1 MKKTMAWLFSLLL
14 LLALSSCSGTSGS
27 RSGSEASDREG
38 NTGATDQSTELSG
51 DESPA
56 QKDNSVGGNSLVI
69 YFSCTGNTEA
79 VAKEIAAQTGATL
92 FEIVPQQPYTDE
104 DLNYSDDHCRANQEM
119 NDESARPAISGAIE
133 NLSEYDTLY
142 IGYPIWW
149 GTMPRILNTFF
160 DAYDLSGKTILPFCT
175 SGSSGISES
184 ISAIREAE
192 PESVV
197 KDGLRIAGS
206 SADNCTSE
214 VAAWLEKNEL

>member
-1 MKKTMAWLFSLLL
+1 
-14 LLALSSCSGTSGS
+14 
-27 RSGSEASDREG
+27 
-38 NTGATDQSTELSG
+38 
-51 DESPA
+51 
-56 QKDNSVGGNSLVI
+56 
-69 YFSCTGNTEA
+69 
-79 VAKEIAAQTGATL
+79 
-92 FEIVPQQPYTDE
+92 
-104 DLNYSDDHCRANQEM
+104 
-119 NDESARPAISGAIE
+119 
-133 NLSEYDTLY
+133 
-142 IGYPIWW
+142 
-149 GTMPRILNTFF
+149 MPRILNTFF